1 MGPALFP
8 SHTGEVG
15 RDQAVDDR
23 PLAGA
28 SSPSKAVGL
37 LCAQQ
42 GETMDVRGQLVVPT
56 YHHTTRDVGSAPG
69 RRTALSV
76 NGQSL
81 LSILTAECLAEP
93 HQLGEYGPDI
103 EPGLG
108 DAW

>member
-1 MGPALFP
+1 M
-8 SHTGEVG
+8 
-15 RDQAVDDR
+15 DYVDKVSFLWFR
-23 PLAGA
+23 KPVQPW
-28 SSPSKAVGL
+28 SQVSKRM
-37 LCAQQ
+37 QQ